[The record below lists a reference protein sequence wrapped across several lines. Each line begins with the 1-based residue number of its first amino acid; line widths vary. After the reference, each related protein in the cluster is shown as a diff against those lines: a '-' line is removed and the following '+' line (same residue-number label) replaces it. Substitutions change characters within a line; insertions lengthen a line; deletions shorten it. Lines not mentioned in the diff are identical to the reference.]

1 MDNSKPNLDYQL
13 SKLRSW
19 SNLKENILS
28 SVVCHEKDL
37 GQLQL

>member
-1 MDNSKPNLDYQL
+1 MDNSKPNQDYQL

-19 SNLKENILS
+19 SNQKENIL